1 MTRHAR
7 VINFTHGPYCR
18 CVPDLGTLGPVALYV
33 AVFALVFAES
43 GILLGFF
50 LPGDTVLLAVGAL
63 TASPDRGLSLSVLIA
78 VVLVAAVTGDGVGY
92 WTGARAG
99 APLLQRDRGR
109 LLNRRNLARATRLY
123 DRHGALAVIAARWIP
138 WLRVLVPVMAGVAGM
153 PYRRFLVANV
163 VGAVLW
169 GAGLLIAG
177 NLLGAA
183 VL

>member
-1 MTRHAR
+1 M
-7 VINFTHGPYCR
+7 
-18 CVPDLGTLGPVALYV
+18 PDLGTLGPFALYL
-33 AVFALVFAES
+33 AIFALVFAES

-63 TASPDRGLSLSVLIA
+63 TANPQRGLSLSLLVGL
-78 VVLVAAVTGDGVGY
+78 VLVAAVTGDGVAY

-99 APLLQRDRGR
+99 TPLLQRDRGR

-123 DRHGALAVIAARWIP
+123 DRHGALAVIAARWVP
-138 WLRVLVPVMAGVAGM
+138 WVRVLVPVLAGVAGM
-153 PYRRFLVANV
+153 PYRRFLLANV

-177 NLLGAA
+177 NLLAAA

>member
-1 MTRHAR
+1 M
-7 VINFTHGPYCR
+7 
-18 CVPDLGTLGPVALYV
+18 PDLGTLGPLALYA

-63 TASPDRGLSLSVLIA
+63 TAGPVRGLSLPALIA
-78 VVLVAAVTGDGVGY
+78 LVLVAAVTGDGVAY

-99 APLLQRDRGR
+99 TPLLQRDRGR
-109 LLNRRNLARATRLY
+109 VLNRRTLARATGLY
-123 DRHGALAVIAARWIP
+123 DRHGALAVIAARWVP
-138 WLRVLVPVMAGVAGM
+138 WLRVLVPVLAGVTGM

-169 GAGLLIAG
+169 GAGLLVAG
-177 NLLGAA
+177 NLLAAA
-183 VL
+183 VN

>member
-1 MTRHAR
+1 M
-7 VINFTHGPYCR
+7 
-18 CVPDLGTLGPVALYV
+18 PDLGTLGPIALY
-33 AVFALVFAES
+33 AALFALVFAET

-63 TASPDRGLSLSVLIA
+63 SADPDRRLSLSVLIA
-78 VVLVAAVTGDGVGY
+78 VVLVAAVTGDAVAY

-99 APLLQRDRGR
+99 TPLLERDRGR
-109 LLNRRNLARATRLY
+109 LLNRRTLARATGLY
-123 DRHGALAVIAARWIP
+123 DRHGALAVLAARWIP

-177 NLLGAA
+177 NLLASA
-183 VL
+183 VTSATSG